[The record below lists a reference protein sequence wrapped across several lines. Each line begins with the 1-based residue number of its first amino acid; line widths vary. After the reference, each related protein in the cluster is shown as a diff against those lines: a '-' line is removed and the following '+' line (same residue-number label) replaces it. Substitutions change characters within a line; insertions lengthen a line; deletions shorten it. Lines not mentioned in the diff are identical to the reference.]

1 MLYRS
6 RLGSAQAGSSN
17 EASESIVSCEVLSL
31 VGVSDFA
38 LTRLQNLVSGVW
50 LKKRVS
56 VAAETSRRGLVV
68 GGSNR
73 QGRKDRR
80 KT

>member
-1 MLYRS
+1 
-6 RLGSAQAGSSN
+6 LGRAN

-31 VGVSDFA
+31 VVVSDFA

-56 VAAETSRRGLVV
+56 VVAEASRRGLIVS
-68 GGSNR
+68 G
-73 QGRKDRR
+73 
-80 KT
+80 